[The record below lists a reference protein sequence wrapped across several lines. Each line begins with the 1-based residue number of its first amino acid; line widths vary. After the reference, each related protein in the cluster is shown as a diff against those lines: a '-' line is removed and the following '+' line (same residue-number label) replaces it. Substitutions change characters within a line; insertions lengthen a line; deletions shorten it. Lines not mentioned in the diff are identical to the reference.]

1 MSNVVKVRNHRL
13 RIREE
18 GDQHPQYGLASE
30 EKLKILLSEANLA
43 SAANVTGINT
53 SAKASRTR
61 QKFQEVQAMEQQLEL
76 QGKIAP
82 SSGHATEAPV
92 AATAQSKA
100 VNSLSPGATTGTKT
114 GPGIPPDETAKQ
126 TPALVV
132 PSADAPIVAS
142 PTSGD
147 KWLTDIFPNVKPGAA
162 IVRNPTEPTPVQAPA
177 KLPEFTSSFLGKAI
191 DLDKASP
198 VTVAKK
204 SYLRAPPEESTPT
217 EAHKQEYGE
226 AVVEKTKVTKLVSE
240 VSASHATSNEA
251 RKAPTAPASSGLG
264 RKPPPPSAPVSSGLQ
279 DAPVPRQYRTGT
291 PHAATREVDSEP
303 GSEHDSR
310 DSDEEDAGQ
319 GEVEGHS
326 DKLHSENAYRRA
338 ADEIELPPAREAS
351 AKIHPLRNVPLPGAG
366 VAVRPHRPDS
376 SETAT
381 RLHVQPPQAAK
392 ATLSRGDS
400 ANEDE
405 LVGFFDLSE
414 LQTEDDTADGDYGH
428 LYGTRRRAATEA
440 EDEDLEELSP
450 TRTATHSGRNS
461 ADLQELASGVAS
473 PIPTEHTLHM
483 PSIDEGD
490 ETLGDGRSRREVSV
504 PAVHTKVERRLD
516 YVTVDPLR
524 ESPEDEYGDPDGE
537 RDDAGEGDGEGEI
550 GASDAQEGL
559 EGDDTDLDREADEK
573 TQIRVLRS
581 HAKVLEGLK
590 DIPAAEGV
598 HMRALELDPTNITTL
613 EGFAIFLHQKK
624 GELARAEAFFNR
636 GLQICLPGLS
646 LRGSANNTPKS
657 TAKSQSGLS
666 FGTDA
671 TMQGNKVSHIVRF
684 VMSYAHFMS
693 KSKGDIEAASI
704 LYRKGVDLAPENAFL
719 LATYAHFLAQLGDKE
734 SSDAA
739 MDYFQ
744 RALKLSPG
752 NGQYC
757 LWYGKLLKRLGKV
770 SQAEL
775 MYKVALERCKGSE
788 TLEPTAICNYATFVF
803 KQRHDPAR
811 AQAMFKAGLAAFP
824 QHKGLRKNYATLVKT
839 CPEFAGD
846 LPSAGAGRERNRGA
860 ERAERLAR
868 NAETALRGE
877 GVSPVGS
884 ELEVQEPLTAG
895 M

>member
-30 EKLKILLSEANLA
+30 EKMKILLSEANLA

-76 QGKIAP
+76 QGKLAP
-82 SSGHATEAPV
+82 SSGHATDASV
-92 AATAQSKA
+92 AATVQSKA
-100 VNSLSPGATTGTKT
+100 VNSLSPEATTGTKK
-114 GPGIPPDETAKQ
+114 GPGIPSVEAAKQ
-126 TPALVV
+126 TPAVAV
-132 PSADAPIVAS
+132 TSTETHDIAP

-162 IVRNPTEPTPVQAPA
+162 IVRNPTEPVPVQAPA

-198 VTVAKK
+198 VAVAKK

-226 AVVEKTKVTKLVSE
+226 AVVEKTKVTKPASDM
-240 VSASHATSNEA
+240 SASHVTSNEA
-251 RKAPTAPASSGLG
+251 RKVPAAPAAAGLG

-303 GSEHDSR
+303 GSEHDSD
-310 DSDEEDAGQ
+310 DSNEEDAEH
-319 GEVEGHS
+319 GETDGHS
-326 DKLHSENAYRRA
+326 DELHSENAYRRA

-381 RLHVQPPQAAK
+381 RLHLQPAQATK

-414 LQTEDDTADGDYGH
+414 LQTEDDPADGDYGH

-450 TRTATHSGRNS
+450 TRTAPQSGRNS
-461 ADLQELASGVAS
+461 ADLQELGSGVAS
-473 PIPTEHTLHM
+473 PIPTDHTLHM

-490 ETLGDGRSRREVSV
+490 ETLADGRSRREISV
-504 PAVHTKVERRLD
+504 PAAHPKVERRLD
-516 YVTVDPLR
+516 YVTVDPPR
-524 ESPEDEYGDPDGE
+524 ESPEDEQGDLIGE
-537 RDDAGEGDGEGEI
+537 RDDTGEGVGEGEDDA
-550 GASDAQEGL
+550 GDAQEGL

-693 KSKGDIEAASI
+693 KSKGDLEAASI
-704 LYRKGVDLAPENAFL
+704 LYRKGVDLAPDNAFL

-734 SSDAA
+734 SSEAA

-811 AQAMFKAGLAAFP
+811 AQAMFKAGLASFP
-824 QHKGLRKNYATLVKT
+824 QHKGLRKNYATLVKS
-839 CPEFAGD
+839 CPEFASD
-846 LPSAGAGRERNRGA
+846 LPSAGAGRKPNRGA

-868 NAETALRGE
+868 NAETALREE

-884 ELEVQEPLTAG
+884 EPGVQEP
-895 M
+895 